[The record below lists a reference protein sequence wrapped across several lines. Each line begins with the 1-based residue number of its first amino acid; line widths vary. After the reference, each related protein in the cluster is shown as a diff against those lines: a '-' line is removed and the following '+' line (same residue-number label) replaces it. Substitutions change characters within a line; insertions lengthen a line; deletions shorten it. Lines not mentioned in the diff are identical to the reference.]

1 MTDGSPLTGWRVL
14 IPRPVERSA
23 GLVEALSAA
32 GALPEVV
39 ELIGIEPPED
49 PRPLDLAVLGLS
61 RGDYAWSAFTSV
73 NAVDA
78 VVGRAARLAVRPV
91 AAAGTRVAAV
101 GPATAR
107 ALRAAGLPVDLLP
120 PGRGSAA
127 ALAEIFPRAAG
138 APAVLLPRSDLAPA
152 ALPEALTGKGYR
164 VDIVVAYRTVL
175 LAPTRDVSDRLATG
189 GFDAV
194 LFTSPS
200 TVRALTALPIDGR
213 TALGAIGAPT
223 RAAATAAGRDIS
235 FVAPEPT
242 AAGLVR
248 ALTAHATTHPRPEG

>member
-23 GLVEALSAA
+23 DLVAALSAA

-91 AAAGTRVAAV
+91 AAGTRVAAV

-127 ALAEIFPRAAG
+127 ALAEVFPRAAG

-152 ALPEALTGKGYR
+152 VLPEALTGKGYR

-200 TVRALTALPIDGR
+200 TVRALTALPIDER

-242 AAGLVR
+242 AAGLVC
-248 ALTAHATTHPRPEG
+248 ALIAHATTHPRPEG